1 MLTWVV
7 DAGSQFTSVG
17 HGGGLNECR
26 VTDNVSSSSP
36 CRQTG
41 KGRKEGRKEP
51 TPPIKKNNSIPK
63 SSTVQNH
70 FLSNTIAASVACV
83 PLAPTVNRILM
94 IEFNCGFKKFSKT

>member
-70 FLSNTIAASVACV
+70 FLSNTIAASVACAFG
-83 PLAPTVNRILM
+83 P
-94 IEFNCGFKKFSKT
+94 NCEQNLDDRVQLWIQEIF